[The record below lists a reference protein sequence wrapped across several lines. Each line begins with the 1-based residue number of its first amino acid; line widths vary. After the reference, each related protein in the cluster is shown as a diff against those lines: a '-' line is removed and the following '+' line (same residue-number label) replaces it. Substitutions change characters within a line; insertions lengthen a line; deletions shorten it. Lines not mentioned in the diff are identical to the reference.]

1 MDFFHTNCIF
11 QYNGNCLENLWILAK
26 SVPLNSA
33 ESIIFQ
39 CLFQWYSIY
48 YKIDM
53 EDMYYSMGWQNYFQT
68 SVTVTD
74 AVLIS
79 ANIL

>member
-1 MDFFHTNCIF
+1 
-11 QYNGNCLENLWILAK
+11 
-26 SVPLNSA
+26 
-33 ESIIFQ
+33 
-39 CLFQWYSIY
+39 
-48 YKIDM
+48 M